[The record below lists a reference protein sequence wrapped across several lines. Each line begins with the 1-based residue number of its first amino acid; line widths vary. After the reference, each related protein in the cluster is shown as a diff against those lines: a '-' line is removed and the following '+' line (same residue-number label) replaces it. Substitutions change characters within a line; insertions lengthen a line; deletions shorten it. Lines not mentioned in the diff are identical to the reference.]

1 MKSVSL
7 IFPIHGS
14 LLFAL
19 HSELV
24 TYLLW
29 PGDKCICFG
38 AGRSRAALHNWW
50 AAKLLQVGR
59 EMFRDNLNIFWK
71 KLLVDT
77 NCIFLE
83 KFMVYESQKCIIVA
97 FHPRNAPISLDCYCG
112 FHKPKAS
119 AVTTCY
125 ICKDVSERFP
135 LFSCFTVLCD
145 LLIGAKVGRDI
156 EKVEKHWSRVRGLNK
171 SSESGTAW
179 CTWAAGTTQKIT
191 ILVKWY
197 QTVAYW
203 EGEKIRI
210 SLAGELK
217 VKTEIPC
224 SLYFGFIIILDFS
237 RLFCLTFIFSGGL
250 RYSYSHPHPD

>member
-1 MKSVSL
+1 MARCCSHYILSLLRTCYDLVISASVSVL
-7 IFPIHGS
+7 
-14 LLFAL
+14 
-19 HSELV
+19 
-24 TYLLW
+24 
-29 PGDKCICFG
+29 
-38 AGRSRAALHNWW
+38 AGLEQRFTTGGPRSSFRW
-50 AAKLLQVGR
+50 AAKCS
-59 EMFRDNLNIFWK
+59 EITWIFFEK
-71 KLLVDT
+71 RLLVDT

-171 SSESGTAW
+171 SSESGTAR

-197 QTVAYW
+197 QTIAYW

-237 RLFCLTFIFSGGL
+237 RLFCLAFIFSGGL